1 MFSGTLFRQNIF
13 NNLLRFLTALR
24 ISEFIQGLS
33 RERTPTI
40 LLGRPTYIR
49 LKDIYVERRPTIYIL
64 YKASTSSIST
74 KISSQCIQLRAL
86 YTLYRPPISCGN
98 REFEQENDDDVV
110 DKFCV
115 SCALSC
121 TF

>member
-40 LLGRPTYIR
+40 LLGRPTYVSRI
-49 LKDIYVERRPTIYIL
+49 IYTSKEDQPSIY
-64 YKASTSSIST
+64 YTRSYYRKGSA
-74 KISSQCIQLRAL
+74 AL
-86 YTLYRPPISCGN
+86 QPKVLGIDYTLYCKYTVCMNLICLIM
-98 REFEQENDDDVV
+98 Q
-110 DKFCV
+110 
-115 SCALSC
+115 
-121 TF
+121 